1 MNVDYPIKY
10 LTGGDKYFGTAGT
23 VNTLTRKGYAEQCPN
38 PTRLLT
44 NMKFTLDMENAVMSA
59 ARGKGLAQGP
69 SPGAGVLVAGGHH
82 PRRPARPA
90 GGTESALTANSPSAT

>member
-23 VNTLTRKGYAEQCPN
+23 VNPLTRKGYAEQCPN
-38 PTRLLT
+38 PARLLS

-59 ARGKGLAQGP
+59 ARDKGGSYDTAAKAWLKAHPQVLEPWLQGVTTRDGQ
-69 SPGAGVLVAGGHH
+69 PGL
-82 PRRPARPA
+82 PAVQK
-90 GGTESALTANSPSAT
+90 AL